1 MENSDMIIMPDP
13 TTACFDPFNNNK
25 TVTFICDVKDAETK
39 ASYHKD
45 PRYIAKKSA
54 EYLQS
59 TKIANDCRVG
69 AEAEVIMYIVL
80 I

>member
-1 MENSDMIIMPDP
+1 M
-13 TTACFDPFNNNK
+13 DPFNANQ

-39 ASYHKD
+39 SSYPKD

-59 TKIANDCRVG
+59 TKIAHDCRVG
-69 AEAEVIMYIVL
+69 AEAEVFLLLFWPICY
-80 I
+80 